1 MQKPCRTI
9 LSPFRIGLAATVL
22 ALALVVARAQTN
34 VALTTIYTFSPRV
47 SSTNSDGVFPRA
59 GLVEGSDGF
68 YYGTTYNGGLYGWG
82 TIYRISPS
90 GGFATVA
97 HFTGTDGYS
106 CTAPLVQASDGTFY
120 GTAMGGGANFYGT
133 VFKVT
138 TNGTLTRLW
147 SFTGGIDGSYPAA
160 GLVLGAD
167 RALYGTTPNG
177 GARGFGTVFK
187 ITTNGL
193 FTTLVTFGNTNG
205 ATPSGPL
212 LQLQDD
218 NGNFLGTTEKGGSV
232 GAGTVFKMAPS
243 GALIFSASF
252 GYTNGF
258 DPVCGLVRGADGSF
272 YGTTRYGGPGNGT
285 NGYGSVF
292 RITPAGQLTTVAF
305 FNNTNGGM
313 PTAGLMLT
321 RNGQLYGIS
330 NFSAYRLMADGTLA
344 GIAMFT
350 PVGYQFP
357 YGIFPH
363 GTLLEGKG
371 GVLYGVAEQGGTN
384 TSQGLIYRLDLQ
396 PSLGTP
402 KTANGNFSLS
412 WGAIPGQR
420 YQLQYSS
427 DLKNW
432 INLGD
437 PLPGVGAPLGASDV
451 APSDPQRCYR
461 VLLLP

>member
-1 MQKPCRTI
+1 MRKASRSI
-9 LSPFRIGLAATVL
+9 LSPFHFVLTATIL
-22 ALALVVARAQTN
+22 ALALVIARAQTN

-59 GLVEGSDGF
+59 GLVEGSDGY

-97 HFTGTDGYS
+97 HFTSAIGYS

-120 GTAMGGGANFYGT
+120 GTAMGGGAKFYGT

-147 SFTGGIDGSYPAA
+147 SFTGGNDGSYPAA

-167 RALYGTTPNG
+167 GALYGATPNG
-177 GARGFGTVFK
+177 GALGFGTVFK

-193 FTTLVTFGNTNG
+193 LTTLVTFGNTNG
-205 ATPSGPL
+205 ATPSGSL

-218 NGNFLGTTEKGGSV
+218 NGNFLGTTEKGGRA

-258 DPVCGLVRGADGSF
+258 DPTCGLVLGADGNF
-272 YGTTRYGGPGNGT
+272 YGTTRFGGPGNGT
-285 NGYGSVF
+285 NGFGSVF
-292 RITPAGQLTTVAF
+292 RMTPAGQLTTVAF
-305 FNNTNGGM
+305 FNNTSGSL
-313 PTAGLMLT
+313 PTAGLMRT
-321 RNGQLYGIS
+321 RDGQLYGIS
-330 NFSAYRLMADGTLA
+330 SFSAYRFMADGTLA
-344 GIAMFT
+344 GVAMFIT
-350 PVGYQFP
+350 VNYQFP

-363 GTLLEGKG
+363 GTLLEGKD

-384 TSQGLIYRLDLQ
+384 TSQGLIYRLDLR
-396 PSLGTP
+396 PSLGA
-402 KTANGNFSLS
+402 KKAANGNFNLS

-432 INLGD
+432 INLGG
-437 PLPGVGAPLGASDV
+437 PLSGIGAPLGASDM
-451 APSDPQRCYR
+451 APSGPQRCYR